1 MAQSCREWK
10 VGLDVIYSF
19 SLPQAF
25 KNEDN
30 LELKE
35 LKNNLQL

>member
-1 MAQSCREWK
+1 MAQSCREWT
-10 VGLDVIYSF
+10 VGLYVFYSF
-19 SLPQAF
+19 LLPQAF

-30 LELKE
+30 LEVEE